1 MVAFWGGRIV
11 LEGDE
16 FMYVLNADTVGRTI
30 PGVRGHRTDSCSLV
44 LNAGFQAKRFDVTAS
59 RWSLSDDD
67 DDDDDGLRHPWV
79 ERMSGH
85 GGGFGRHRIPRDI
98 ILACETIWRFI
109 VSSSS
114 RYAVD
119 ILDHGGQSAIMI
131 GLTEKI
137 HPLLS
142 QSLLNEISLGRS
154 YFIGESDTTQKVMYP
169 KLSPSRFGAIGWLS
183 LQRHEITEGPVPKVP
198 RPDAE

>member
-1 MVAFWGGRIV
+1 
-11 LEGDE
+11 
-16 FMYVLNADTVGRTI
+16 MYVLNADTVGRTK
-30 PGVRGHRTDSCSLV
+30 PGVRGRRTDSCFLV
-44 LNAGFQAKRFDVTAS
+44 LKAGFQVKRFDVTAS
-59 RWSLSDDD
+59 RGSLSD

-85 GGGFGRHRIPRDI
+85 GGGFGRHCIPRDI
-98 ILACETIWRFI
+98 FLACETIWRFI

-114 RYAVD
+114 RYAVH

-142 QSLLNEISLGRS
+142 QSLHNEISPGRS
-154 YFIGESDTTQKVMYP
+154 YFIGESDTNQKMRYP
-169 KLSPSRFGAIGWLS
+169 KLSPSRFGAISLRLS
-183 LQRHEITEGPVPKVP
+183 LQRYEITEGPVPKVP